1 MSRYVLYRR
10 LRFGSPLFNSFLQ
23 NPTMALISSPVF
35 SIFIFVFNTLRYVC
49 DFLSESDNTFLS
61 TYTTSFFIITPHTR
75 RMATRCYIHFEK
87 FDYMRHSFHNIWK
100 NIIHYEYRGKSF
112 IYVFFKKIK
121 VGNFPT
127 SLVFL
132 LCLDYP
138 TSQLPPVLGF
148 SYTQLSRIRSLLET
162 IYVYVN

>member
-49 DFLSESDNTFLS
+49 DFLYESDNTFLS
-61 TYTTSFFIITPHTR
+61 TYTTSFFIIAPHTR
-75 RMATRCYIHFEK
+75 RMAPRCYIHFEK

-112 IYVFFKKIK
+112 IYVFFKK
-121 VGNFPT
+121 NQSREFPDFSCIS
-127 SLVFL
+127 SLPRLSYLAASARSRF
-132 LCLDYP
+132 
-138 TSQLPPVLGF
+138 QLYAAF
-148 SYTQLSRIRSLLET
+148 SHKESP
-162 IYVYVN
+162 

>member
-49 DFLSESDNTFLS
+49 DFLYESDNTFLS
-61 TYTTSFFIITPHTR
+61 TYTTSFFIIAPHTR

-112 IYVFFKKIK
+112 IYVFFKKSKSGI
-121 VGNFPT
+121 
-127 SLVFL
+127 SRL
-132 LCLDYP
+132 LLYFFFA
-138 TSQLPPVLGF
+138 SIILPRSFRPF
-148 SYTQLSRIRSLLET
+148 SVSAIRSFLA
-162 IYVYVN
+162 

>member
-1 MSRYVLYRR
+1 M
-10 LRFGSPLFNSFLQ
+10 
-23 NPTMALISSPVF
+23 F
-35 SIFIFVFNTLRYVC
+35 SL
-49 DFLSESDNTFLS
+49 
-61 TYTTSFFIITPHTR
+61 
-75 RMATRCYIHFEK
+75 
-87 FDYMRHSFHNIWK
+87 
-100 NIIHYEYRGKSF
+100 
-112 IYVFFKKIK
+112 KKIK